1 MNERIQLAVLAKVEE
16 YGYFSYFRP
25 EQFVSVHLEENEC
38 YGKEEEE
45 IADTKHPLFL
55 VVRGEVGDKRGTR
68 HSTPISEDDLDKL
81 ITFLQR
87 IKTKCFKPK
96 KVKPK

>member
-16 YGYFSYFRP
+16 YGYFRQ

-38 YGKEEEE
+38 YGKEGELE
-45 IADTKHPLFL
+45 IIDTKHPLFL
-55 VVRGEVGDKRGTR
+55 VVRGAVGDKRGTR

-87 IKTKCFKPK
+87 IKAKCFNKPK
-96 KVKPK
+96 EVSQ